1 MAALVVDGTLDLD
14 GFSRHVTERLAAY
27 ARPVFLRIMGE
38 IDATSTFKQRK
49 VDLVKQGFDPAATAD
64 AIFFLHPEL
73 QTYVRLTPSLYG
85 DISEGRIRL

>member
-1 MAALVVDGTLDLD
+1 MM
-14 GFSRHVTERLAAY
+14 R
-27 ARPVFLRIMGE
+27 E

-49 VDLVKQGFDPAATAD
+49 VDLVKQGFDPAATSD

-85 DISEGRIRL
+85 DISAGRIRL